1 MKPVIRKA
9 SPNAGRCNFG
19 AHAHATFARCPTPL
33 LPPLRPLRIAVD
45 ELPVIRVQPDGTSPI
60 RRPRPASSMPPHSSA
75 SSANRVFAANV
86 RRKFI
91 SFGLQRSCTIRSPV
105 SGTAHF
111 GGISSG
117 SPLRKA
123 TGQCDEAPCSIGSA
137 APSKALHTCRPV
149 KPRHDGIGSKF
160 AAGGWAHRLPG
171 IPSCSPPA
179 KDKPQRSAS
188 AGRCTAVLEYT

>member
-1 MKPVIRKA
+1 MFAAALWPGPL
-9 SPNAGRCNFG
+9 SPS
-19 AHAHATFARCPTPL
+19 
-33 LPPLRPLRIAVD
+33 PLRIAVD

-60 RRPRPASSMPPHSSA
+60 RRPRPASSMPLHSSA
-75 SSANRVFAANV
+75 SSANRVLAANV

-91 SFGLQRSCTIRSPV
+91 SFGSQRSCTIRSPV

-137 APSKALHTCRPV
+137 APSKALHSCRPV
-149 KPRHDGIGSKF
+149 KPRHDGIGSNF
-160 AAGGWAHRLPG
+160 ATKAGGCAHQLQG
-171 IPSCSPPA
+171 IPSCSQPA
-179 KDKPQRSAS
+179 KDKRQRSAS